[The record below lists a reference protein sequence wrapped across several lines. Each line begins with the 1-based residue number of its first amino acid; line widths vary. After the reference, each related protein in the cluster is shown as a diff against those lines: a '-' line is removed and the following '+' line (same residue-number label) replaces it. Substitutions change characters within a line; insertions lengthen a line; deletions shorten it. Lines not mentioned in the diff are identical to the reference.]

1 MANFAQMLMNQQAGA
16 RNQTVAPTMQMAQN
30 AGAGNMA
37 QAGMFNQLAGALGQ
51 QAGPGG
57 ALGSIGN
64 WLGGLFSG
72 GSQPAPT
79 TNNIPL
85 NPYNPG

>member
-1 MANFAQMLMNQQAGA
+1 
-16 RNQTVAPTMQMAQN
+16 MAQN

-57 ALGSIGN
+57 AVGAIGN

-72 GSQPAPT
+72 GGTPAPST
-79 TNNIPL
+79 GGYTAPSIMPSGGMNSQGFMP
-85 NPYNPG
+85 NPWD